1 MVAAAGPAG
10 SRLLLVA
17 SGEWGWM
24 AVATA
29 DSRVAG
35 SRWRLSEAIT
45 RRTVTVAESRKVK
58 AAH

>member
-35 SRWRLSEAIT
+35 GRWRLSEAIT
-45 RRTVTVAESRKVK
+45 RTVTVAESRKVK